1 MGQKYEI
8 IVKLDGLSSTKEEE
22 NKEKLKSTNGKKQ
35 KDLAEELGK
44 KEAKK
49 LAKMKKAAKL
59 MVAQKVKEVAVDAM
73 RTYVS
78 TIGARQD
85 NVAKQNRIQN
95 VMGMTNNLVSGAMSI
110 ATAAKLAGVP
120 GAIITAT
127 ATAAKLAIEI
137 TKNLQDYSRLQTKN
151 SLESEKASERLGRIA
166 TNRNR

>member
-44 KEAKK
+44 EQAKK
-49 LAKMKKAAKL
+49 LAKMRKAAKL
-59 MVAQKVKEVAVDAM
+59 MVAQKVKEVTSDAI

-110 ATAAKLAGVP
+110 ATAASLAGAP
-120 GAIITAT
+120 GAIITAI
-127 ATAAKLAIEI
+127 AEASKLAIEV

>member
-22 NKEKLKSTNGKKQ
+22 NKEKLKSANGKKP
-35 KDLAEELGK
+35 KNPAEEQA
-44 KEAKK
+44 KEKAKK
-49 LAKMKKAAKL
+49 LAKMRKAAKL
-59 MVAQKVKEVAVDAM
+59 MVARKVKEVTADAM

-95 VMGMTNNLVSGAMSI
+95 VMGITDNLVSGAMSI
-110 ATAAKLAGVP
+110 STAASLAGP
-120 GAIITAT
+120 AGAVITAI
-127 ATAAKLAIEI
+127 AEASKLAIEV

>member
-22 NKEKLKSTNGKKQ
+22 NKEKLKSANGKKQ
-35 KDLAEELGK
+35 KDPD
-44 KEAKK
+44 KEKAKK
-49 LAKMKKAAKL
+49 LAKMRKAAKL
-59 MVAQKVKEVAVDAM
+59 MVARKVKEVTSDAI

-85 NVAKQNRIQN
+85 NIAKQNRIQN

-110 ATAAKLAGVP
+110 ATAASLAGP
-120 GAIITAT
+120 AGAVVTAI
-127 ATAAKLAIEI
+127 AEASKLAIEV

>member
-22 NKEKLKSTNGKKQ
+22 NKEKLKSANGKKE
-35 KDLAEELGK
+35 KDPE
-44 KEAKK
+44 KEKAKK
-49 LAKMKKAAKL
+49 LAKMRKAAKL
-59 MVAQKVKEVAVDAM
+59 MVARKVKEVTADAM

-95 VMGMTNNLVSGAMSI
+95 VMGITDNLVSGAMSI
-110 ATAAKLAGVP
+110 STAASLAGP
-120 GAIITAT
+120 AGAVITAI
-127 ATAAKLAIEI
+127 AEASKLAIEV

>member
-35 KDLAEELGK
+35 KNPDEEK
-44 KEAKK
+44 AKK
-49 LAKMKKAAKL
+49 LAKMRKAAKI
-59 MVAQKVKEVAVDAM
+59 MVADKVREVTSDAI

-95 VMGMTNNLVSGAMSI
+95 VMGMTNNLVSGAMTIAASASI
-110 ATAAKLAGVP
+110 AGPAGAVIAAVAE
-120 GAIITAT
+120 AS
-127 ATAAKLAIEI
+127 KLAIEV

>member
-35 KDLAEELGK
+35 KNPDEEK
-44 KEAKK
+44 AKK
-49 LAKMKKAAKL
+49 LAKMRKAAKI
-59 MVAQKVKEVAVDAM
+59 MVADKVREVTSDAM

-95 VMGMTNNLVSGAMSI
+95 VMGMTNNLVSGAMTIAASASI
-110 ATAAKLAGVP
+110 AGPAGAVIAAVAE
-120 GAIITAT
+120 AS
-127 ATAAKLAIEI
+127 KLAIEV

>member
-22 NKEKLKSTNGKKQ
+22 NKEKLKSANGKKQ
-35 KDLAEELGK
+35 KNPDEEK
-44 KEAKK
+44 AKK
-49 LAKMKKAAKL
+49 LAKMRKAAKI
-59 MVAQKVKEVAVDAM
+59 MVAQQVKEVAVDAI

-78 TIGARQD
+78 TIGARED

-95 VMGMTNNLVSGAMSI
+95 VMGMTNNLVSGAMTIAAAASAAGPAGAVI
-110 ATAAKLAGVP
+110 ATLAE
-120 GAIITAT
+120 AS
-127 ATAAKLAIEI
+127 KLAIEV

>member
-22 NKEKLKSTNGKKQ
+22 NKEKLKAANGKKQ
-35 KDLAEELGK
+35 KDPEEEK
-44 KEAKK
+44 AKK
-49 LAKMKKAAKL
+49 LAKMRKAAKI
-59 MVAQKVKEVAVDAM
+59 MVAQQVKEVAVDAI

-95 VMGMTNNLVSGAMSI
+95 VMGMTNNLVSGAMTI
-110 ATAAKLAGVP
+110 AAAASAAGPAGAVIASLAE
-120 GAIITAT
+120 AS
-127 ATAAKLAIEI
+127 KLAIEV

>member
-22 NKEKLKSTNGKKQ
+22 NKEKLESANGKKQ
-35 KDLAEELGK
+35 KDPD
-44 KEAKK
+44 KEKAKK
-49 LAKMKKAAKL
+49 LAKMRKAAKI
-59 MVAQKVKEVAVDAM
+59 MVANKVREVTSDAI

-110 ATAAKLAGVP
+110 SAADSLAGAP
-120 GAIITAT
+120 GAIITAL
-127 ATAAKLAIEI
+127 AEASKLAIEV

>member
-22 NKEKLKSTNGKKQ
+22 NKEKLKAANGKKE
-35 KDLAEELGK
+35 KDPEEEK
-44 KEAKK
+44 AKK
-49 LAKMKKAAKL
+49 LAKMRKAAKI
-59 MVAQKVKEVAVDAM
+59 MVADKVREVASDAI

-85 NVAKQNRIQN
+85 NIAKQNRIQN
-95 VMGMTNNLVSGAMSI
+95 VMGMTNNLVSGAMTIAAAASAAGPAGAVI
-110 ATAAKLAGVP
+110 ATLAE
-120 GAIITAT
+120 AS
-127 ATAAKLAIEI
+127 KLAIEV

>member
-22 NKEKLKSTNGKKQ
+22 NKEKLKSANGKKQ
-35 KDLAEELGK
+35 KTPEEEKAE
-44 KEAKK
+44 K
-49 LAKMKKAAKL
+49 LAKMRKAAKI
-59 MVAQKVKEVAVDAM
+59 MVAQQVKEVTVDAI

-85 NVAKQNRIQN
+85 NIAKQNRIQN
-95 VMGMTNNLVSGAMSI
+95 MVGVTNNLVSGAMTI
-110 ATAAKLAGVP
+110 AASASVAGPAGAVIAAVAE
-120 GAIITAT
+120 AS
-127 ATAAKLAIEI
+127 KLAIEV

>member
-1 MGQKYEI
+1 MVQKYEI

-22 NKEKLKSTNGKKQ
+22 NKEKLKSANGKKP
-35 KDLAEELGK
+35 KNPDEEK
-44 KEAKK
+44 AKK
-49 LAKMKKAAKL
+49 LAKMRKAAKI
-59 MVAQKVKEVAVDAM
+59 MVAQQVKEVTVDAI

-95 VMGMTNNLVSGAMSI
+95 VMGMTNNLVSGAMTI
-110 ATAAKLAGVP
+110 AAAASAAGP
-120 GAIITAT
+120 AGAVI
-127 ATAAKLAIEI
+127 AAVAEASKLAIEV

>member
-22 NKEKLKSTNGKKQ
+22 NKEKLREANGKKP
-35 KDLAEELGK
+35 KNPDEEK
-44 KEAKK
+44 AKK
-49 LAKMKKAAKL
+49 LAKMRKAAKI
-59 MVAQKVKEVAVDAM
+59 MVADKVREVTSDAI
-73 RTYVS
+73 RTYIS

-95 VMGMTNNLVSGAMSI
+95 VMGMTNNLVSGAMTI
-110 ATAAKLAGVP
+110 AAAASAAGPAGAVIASLAE
-120 GAIITAT
+120 AS
-127 ATAAKLAIEI
+127 KLAIEV

>member
-22 NKEKLKSTNGKKQ
+22 NKEKLKSANGKKQ
-35 KDLAEELGK
+35 KDPEEEK
-44 KEAKK
+44 AKK
-49 LAKMKKAAKL
+49 LAKMRKAAKI
-59 MVAQKVKEVAVDAM
+59 MVADKVREVTSDAI

-78 TIGARQD
+78 TIGARED

-95 VMGMTNNLVSGAMSI
+95 VMGMTNNLVNGAMTI
-110 ATAAKLAGVP
+110 AAAASAAGPAGAVIASLAE
-120 GAIITAT
+120 AS
-127 ATAAKLAIEI
+127 KLAIEV

>member
-1 MGQKYEI
+1 MGQQYEI

-22 NKEKLKSTNGKKQ
+22 NKEKLKSANGKKQ
-35 KDLAEELGK
+35 KNPDEEK
-44 KEAKK
+44 AKK
-49 LAKMKKAAKL
+49 LAKMRKAAKI
-59 MVAQKVKEVAVDAM
+59 MVADKVREVTSDAI

-95 VMGMTNNLVSGAMSI
+95 VMGMTNNLVSGAMTIAASASI
-110 ATAAKLAGVP
+110 AGPAGAVIAAVAE
-120 GAIITAT
+120 AS
-127 ATAAKLAIEI
+127 KLAIEV

>member
-22 NKEKLKSTNGKKQ
+22 NKEKLESANGKKP
-35 KDLAEELGK
+35 KDPAEELAK
-44 KEAKK
+44 KQAKK
-49 LAKMKKAAKL
+49 LAKMRKAAKL
-59 MVAQKVKEVAVDAM
+59 MVARKVKEVTADAM

-95 VMGMTNNLVSGAMSI
+95 VMGITDNLVSGAMSI
-110 ATAAKLAGVP
+110 STAASLAGPAGAVITAIATAS
-120 GAIITAT
+120 
-127 ATAAKLAIEI
+127 KLAIEV

>member
-22 NKEKLKSTNGKKQ
+22 NKEKLKSANGNKY
-35 KDLAEELGK
+35 KDPEEEK
-44 KEAKK
+44 AKK

-59 MVAQKVKEVAVDAM
+59 MVAKKVQEVTSDAI

-110 ATAAKLAGVP
+110 ATASKLAGAP
-120 GAIITAT
+120 GAIITAV
-127 ATAAKLAIEI
+127 AEASKLAIEV

>member
-22 NKEKLKSTNGKKQ
+22 NKEKLKAANGKKQ
-35 KDLAEELGK
+35 KDPDEEK
-44 KEAKK
+44 AKK
-49 LAKMKKAAKL
+49 LAKMRKAAKI
-59 MVAQKVKEVAVDAM
+59 MVADKIREVTSDAI

-95 VMGMTNNLVSGAMSI
+95 VMGMTNNLVSGAMTI
-110 ATAAKLAGVP
+110 AAAASAAGPAGAVIASLAE
-120 GAIITAT
+120 AS
-127 ATAAKLAIEI
+127 KLAIEV

>member
-8 IVKLDGLSSTKEEE
+8 IIKLDGLSSTKEEE
-22 NKEKLKSTNGKKQ
+22 NKEKLESANGKKP
-35 KDLAEELGK
+35 KNPSEEQ
-44 KEAKK
+44 AKK
-49 LAKMKKAAKL
+49 LAKMRKAAKL
-59 MVAQKVKEVAVDAM
+59 MVARKVKEVTADAM

-95 VMGMTNNLVSGAMSI
+95 VMGMTNNLVSGAMTI
-110 ATAAKLAGVP
+110 ATAASVAGP
-120 GAIITAT
+120 AGAVI
-127 ATAAKLAIEI
+127 AAVAEASKLAIEV

>member
-22 NKEKLKSTNGKKQ
+22 NKEKLKSANGKKQ
-35 KDLAEELGK
+35 KNPDEEK
-44 KEAKK
+44 AKK
-49 LAKMKKAAKL
+49 LAKMRKAAKI
-59 MVAQKVKEVAVDAM
+59 MVADKVREVTSDAI

-95 VMGMTNNLVSGAMSI
+95 VMGMTNNLVSGAMTIAASASI
-110 ATAAKLAGVP
+110 AGPAGAVIAAVAE
-120 GAIITAT
+120 AS
-127 ATAAKLAIEI
+127 KLAIEV

>member
-22 NKEKLKSTNGKKQ
+22 NKEKLKAANGKKE
-35 KDLAEELGK
+35 KDPEEEK
-44 KEAKK
+44 AKK
-49 LAKMKKAAKL
+49 LAKMRKAAKI
-59 MVAQKVKEVAVDAM
+59 MVAHKVREVASDAI

-85 NVAKQNRIQN
+85 NIAKQNRIQN
-95 VMGMTNNLVSGAMSI
+95 VMGMTNNLVSGAMTIAAAASAAGPAGAVI
-110 ATAAKLAGVP
+110 ATLAE
-120 GAIITAT
+120 AS
-127 ATAAKLAIEI
+127 KLAIEV

>member
-22 NKEKLKSTNGKKQ
+22 NKEKLESANGKKP
-35 KDLAEELGK
+35 KNPAEEQAK
-44 KEAKK
+44 KQAKK
-49 LAKMKKAAKL
+49 LAKMRKAAKI
-59 MVAQKVKEVAVDAM
+59 MVAQKVKEVTSDAI

-85 NVAKQNRIQN
+85 NIAKQNRIQN

-110 ATAAKLAGVP
+110 SAAGALAGP
-120 GAIITAT
+120 AGAVITAI
-127 ATAAKLAIEI
+127 AEASKLAIEV

-151 SLESEKASERLGRIA
+151 CLESEKASERLGRIA

>member
-22 NKEKLKSTNGKKQ
+22 NKEKLESANGKKP
-35 KDLAEELGK
+35 KNLAEEQA
-44 KEAKK
+44 KEQAKK
-49 LAKMKKAAKL
+49 LAKMRKAAKL
-59 MVAQKVKEVAVDAM
+59 MVARKVKEVTADAM

-95 VMGMTNNLVSGAMSI
+95 VMGITDNLVSGAMSI
-110 ATAAKLAGVP
+110 STAAALAGP
-120 GAIITAT
+120 AGAVITAI
-127 ATAAKLAIEI
+127 AEASKLAIEV

>member
-22 NKEKLKSTNGKKQ
+22 NKEKLESANGKKP
-35 KDLAEELGK
+35 KNPSEEQ
-44 KEAKK
+44 AKK
-49 LAKMKKAAKL
+49 LAKMRKAAKL
-59 MVAQKVKEVAVDAM
+59 MVARKVKEVTADAM

-95 VMGMTNNLVSGAMSI
+95 VMGMTNNLVSGAMTI
-110 ATAAKLAGVP
+110 ATAASVAGP
-120 GAIITAT
+120 AGAVI
-127 ATAAKLAIEI
+127 AAVAEASKLAIEV

>member
-22 NKEKLKSTNGKKQ
+22 NKEKLKAANGKKE
-35 KDLAEELGK
+35 KDPEEEK
-44 KEAKK
+44 AKK

-59 MVAQKVKEVAVDAM
+59 MVAQKVKEVTSDAI

-110 ATAAKLAGVP
+110 ATAASLAGAP
-120 GAIITAT
+120 GAIITAV
-127 ATAAKLAIEI
+127 ATASKLAIEV

>member
-22 NKEKLKSTNGKKQ
+22 NKEKLKSANGKKQ
-35 KDLAEELGK
+35 KDPEEEK
-44 KEAKK
+44 AKK
-49 LAKMKKAAKL
+49 LAKMRKAAKI
-59 MVAQKVKEVAVDAM
+59 MVADKVREVATDAM

-95 VMGMTNNLVSGAMSI
+95 VMGMTNNLVSGAMTI
-110 ATAAKLAGVP
+110 ATAASVAGP
-120 GAIITAT
+120 AGAVI
-127 ATAAKLAIEI
+127 AAVAEASKLAIEV

>member
-22 NKEKLKSTNGKKQ
+22 NKEKLESANGKKQ
-35 KDLAEELGK
+35 KDPD
-44 KEAKK
+44 KEKAKK
-49 LAKMKKAAKL
+49 LAKMRKAAKI
-59 MVAQKVKEVAVDAM
+59 MVAQQVKEVTADAM

-95 VMGMTNNLVSGAMSI
+95 VMGITDNLVSGAMSI
-110 ATAAKLAGVP
+110 STAASLAGP
-120 GAIITAT
+120 AGAIITAL
-127 ATAAKLAIEI
+127 ATASKLAIEV

>member
-22 NKEKLKSTNGKKQ
+22 NKEKLESANGKKQ
-35 KDLAEELGK
+35 KDPD
-44 KEAKK
+44 KEKAKK
-49 LAKMKKAAKL
+49 LAKMRKAAKL
-59 MVAQKVKEVAVDAM
+59 MVAKKVKEVTADAM

-95 VMGMTNNLVSGAMSI
+95 VMGITDNLVSGAMSI
-110 ATAAKLAGVP
+110 STAASLAGP
-120 GAIITAT
+120 AGAIITAL
-127 ATAAKLAIEI
+127 ATASKLAIEV

>member
-22 NKEKLKSTNGKKQ
+22 NKEKLESANGKKQ
-35 KDLAEELGK
+35 KDPD
-44 KEAKK
+44 KEKAKK
-49 LAKMKKAAKL
+49 LAKMRKAAKL
-59 MVAQKVKEVAVDAM
+59 MVAKKVKEVTADAM

-85 NVAKQNRIQN
+85 NVAKENRIQN

-110 ATAAKLAGVP
+110 SKAAALAGAP
-120 GAIITAT
+120 GAIITAL
-127 ATAAKLAIEI
+127 ATASKLAIEV

>member
-22 NKEKLKSTNGKKQ
+22 NKEKLKAANGKKQ
-35 KDLAEELGK
+35 KTPEEEK
-44 KEAKK
+44 AAK
-49 LAKMKKAAKL
+49 LAKMRKAAKI
-59 MVAQKVKEVAVDAM
+59 MVAQKVKEVASDVII
-73 RTYVS
+73 TYVS

-95 VMGMTNNLVSGAMSI
+95 VMGMTNNLVSGAMTI
-110 ATAAKLAGVP
+110 AAAASAAGAP
-120 GAIITAT
+120 GAVI
-127 ATAAKLAIEI
+127 AAVAEASKLAIEV

>member
-22 NKEKLKSTNGKKQ
+22 NKEKLESANGKKQ
-35 KDLAEELGK
+35 KDPD
-44 KEAKK
+44 KEKAKK
-49 LAKMKKAAKL
+49 LAKMRKAAKI
-59 MVAQKVKEVAVDAM
+59 MVAQQVKEVTSDAI

-110 ATAAKLAGVP
+110 AAASALAGAP
-120 GAIITAT
+120 GAIITAV
-127 ATAAKLAIEI
+127 AEASKLAIEV

>member
-22 NKEKLKSTNGKKQ
+22 NKEKLKSANGKNQ
-35 KDLAEELGK
+35 KTPEE
-44 KEAKK
+44 EQAKK
-49 LAKMKKAAKL
+49 LAKMRKAAKI
-59 MVAQKVKEVAVDAM
+59 MVAQKVREVTSDAI

-110 ATAAKLAGVP
+110 AAAASLAGAP
-120 GAIITAT
+120 GAIITAL
-127 ATAAKLAIEI
+127 AEASKLAIEV

>member
-22 NKEKLKSTNGKKQ
+22 NKEKLKAANGKKP
-35 KDLAEELGK
+35 KNPDEEK
-44 KEAKK
+44 AKK
-49 LAKMKKAAKL
+49 LAKMRKAAKL
-59 MVAQKVKEVAVDAM
+59 MVARKVKEVTADAM

-95 VMGMTNNLVSGAMSI
+95 VMGITDNLVSGAMSI
-110 ATAAKLAGVP
+110 STAAALAGP
-120 GAIITAT
+120 AGAVITAI
-127 ATAAKLAIEI
+127 AEASKLAIEV

>member
-1 MGQKYEI
+1 MR
-8 IVKLDGLSSTKEEE
+8 
-22 NKEKLKSTNGKKQ
+22 
-35 KDLAEELGK
+35 
-44 KEAKK
+44 
-49 LAKMKKAAKL
+49 KAAKL
-59 MVAQKVKEVAVDAM
+59 MVAQKVKEVTSDAI

-110 ATAAKLAGVP
+110 ATAASLAGP
-120 GAIITAT
+120 AGAVVTAI
-127 ATAAKLAIEI
+127 AEASKLAIEV

>member
-35 KDLAEELGK
+35 KTPEEEKAE
-44 KEAKK
+44 K
-49 LAKMKKAAKL
+49 LAKMRKAAKI
-59 MVAQKVKEVAVDAM
+59 MVAQQVKEVTVDAI

-85 NVAKQNRIQN
+85 NIAKQNRIQN
-95 VMGMTNNLVSGAMSI
+95 MVGVTNNLVSGAMTI
-110 ATAAKLAGVP
+110 AASASVAGPAGAVIAAVAE
-120 GAIITAT
+120 AS
-127 ATAAKLAIEI
+127 KLAIEV

-166 TNRNR
+166 TNRNS

>member
-22 NKEKLKSTNGKKQ
+22 NKEKLKSTNGKKE
-35 KDLAEELGK
+35 KDPEEEK
-44 KEAKK
+44 AKK

-59 MVAQKVKEVAVDAM
+59 MVAQKVKEVTSDAI

-110 ATAAKLAGVP
+110 ATAASLAGP
-120 GAIITAT
+120 AGAVIAT
-127 ATAAKLAIEI
+127 LAEASKLAIEV

>member
-1 MGQKYEI
+1 
-8 IVKLDGLSSTKEEE
+8 
-22 NKEKLKSTNGKKQ
+22 
-35 KDLAEELGK
+35 
-44 KEAKK
+44 
-49 LAKMKKAAKL
+49 
-59 MVAQKVKEVAVDAM
+59 MVARKVKEVTADAM

-95 VMGMTNNLVSGAMSI
+95 VMGITDNLVSGAMSI
-110 ATAAKLAGVP
+110 STAASLAGAP
-120 GAIITAT
+120 GAIITAL
-127 ATAAKLAIEI
+127 ATASKLAIEV